1 MSSVVPKAPEFS
13 LPNGKGQIVSLSDF
27 VGKKNL
33 VIFFFPKSF
42 TSFCT
47 RENQAFS
54 KDYKKFV
61 ELNAEVLGVSR
72 DDVET
77 QDKFVCTY
85 NFPFQVLSD
94 KDGKVGEAFEI
105 GKDIFGLVDGRTSY
119 VIDING
125 NIVSRHHAMIRVSS
139 HVDEALKTLQTLNK

>member
-1 MSSVVPKAPEFS
+1 MNPPGTEDK
-13 LPNGKGQIVSLSDF
+13 SLSTSS
-27 VGKKNL
+27 NL
-33 VIFFFPKSF
+33 DISY
-42 TSFCT
+42 S
-47 RENQAFS
+47 
-54 KDYKKFV
+54 
-61 ELNAEVLGVSR
+61 ELEIIKEIGRGGYGVVLGVSR